1 MSGPDTFW
9 ARRIAPLLRPQFM
22 RFLAAGAI
30 NTVASY
36 VVFLLLLQF
45 IPYLAAYTIAYV
57 AGIMLSYFLL
67 TSFVFRTQR
76 RLVSA
81 VRFPAVY
88 IAQYLV
94 GSGLIVVLVEAWGV
108 RASLAAI
115 VAIVVSI
122 PVTFLLSRTI
132 LHG

>member
-1 MSGPDTFW
+1 MRPV
-9 ARRIAPLLRPQFM
+9 LRQFM